1 MIDEVLQ
8 CVEFPPA
15 RLTPLRNRPNN
26 ADMEP
31 AIRAAVDAWLNDP
44 VIAESDKQG
53 IRELLSR
60 GDEPELTDRFYRE
73 LEFGTGGMRGLL
85 GAGLNRV
92 NVYTV
97 GAAAQGLANY
107 IAREGESAKRA
118 GAVIAH
124 DSRRM
129 SDVLARRTACVLA
142 GNGITAHLF
151 ECLRP
156 TPELSFAVRHM
167 GCTAGV
173 VVTASHNP
181 PQYNG
186 FKVYWSD
193 GGQVTPPHDEAI
205 MAEVRA
211 VGGFAHI
218 RATEPDEAQR
228 AGLLRM
234 IGAEIDEA
242 FLKNVQATCLDPDVC
257 REQGRHL
264 KIVYTPLHGTGGQLI
279 PEALR
284 RRGFERVT
292 EVPEQA
298 RPDGDFPTVE
308 LPNPEEGAALRLAI
322 ELAEKQGA
330 DLVMG
335 TDPDADRM
343 GIAVRRSDG
352 RFELVS
358 GNRIGALLCYY
369 VCEQLTRQGRFPDNG
384 VVLSTIVS
392 SDLMKQIGSAYG
404 AAVVETLTGFKWIGR
419 KLHEYDQAG
428 TPGRPSRQLIFAA
441 EESYGYLPAA
451 FTRDKDA
458 VTSAAFI
465 AEAAAWAAAQGHTLL
480 DLLADLFRRFGY
492 YHESAKS
499 MSLPGRDGA
508 TRMAGLMTAL
518 RQDPPRQIGGQPVAA
533 VGDLLTGENRELPSV
548 LDGRPGRL
556 LDRYDL
562 PASDVLIFTLSDSGK
577 VIARPSGT
585 EPKIKFY
592 ILLKEPGEDLP
603 AARSGAEAKAA
614 AIADDLAALAA
625 RD

>member
-1 MIDEVLQ
+1 
-8 CVEFPPA
+8 
-15 RLTPLRNRPNN
+15 
-26 ADMEP
+26 MEP
-31 AIRAAVDAWLNDP
+31 TIRAAVDAWLSDP
-44 VIAESDKQG
+44 VIAEPDKRE
-53 IRELLSR
+53 IRELLSLS
-60 GDEPELTDRFYRE
+60 DERELTDRFYRD

-85 GAGLNRV
+85 GAGLNRI

-97 GAAAQGLANY
+97 GAAAQGLANHV
-107 IAREGESAKRA
+107 IRQGDAAKRA

-142 GNGITAHLF
+142 GNGITAYLF
-151 ECLRP
+151 ERLRP
-156 TPELSFAVRHM
+156 TPELSFAVRHL

-205 MAEVRA
+205 MADVRA

-218 RATEPDEAQR
+218 RATDPDEARR

-234 IGAEIDEA
+234 ISADIDEA
-242 FLKNVQATCLDPDVC
+242 FLANVQATCLDPEVC
-257 REQGRHL
+257 QNQGRRL

-284 RRGFERVT
+284 RRGFEKVI

-298 RPDGDFPTVE
+298 CPDGDFPTVQ

-322 ELAEKQGA
+322 ELAEKEAA
-330 DLVMG
+330 DLVIG

-358 GNRIGALLCYY
+358 GNRIGALLCDYI
-369 VCEQLTRQGRFPDNG
+369 CEQLTRQGRFPDNG

-392 SDLMKQIGSAYG
+392 SDLMKQIGAAYG

-419 KLHEYDQAG
+419 KLHEYDQTG
-428 TPGRPSRQLIFAA
+428 TPGRPSKQLIFAA

-465 AEAAAWAAAQGHTLL
+465 AEAAAWAANQGKTLL
-480 DLLADLFRRFGY
+480 DLLDDLFRRFGY
-492 YHESAKS
+492 HHEGAKS

-508 TRMAGLMTAL
+508 ARMAALMAAL
-518 RQDPPRQIGGQPVAA
+518 RQAPPRQLGGQPVAA
-533 VGDLLTGENRELPSV
+533 VADILTGENRELAAGP
-548 LDGRPGRL
+548 DARPGRL
-556 LDRYDL
+556 LHRYDL
-562 PASDVLIFTLSDSGK
+562 PSSDVLIFPLSDGGK
-577 VIARPSGT
+577 VITRPSGT

-592 ILLKEPGEDLP
+592 ILLKEPADDLP
-603 AARSGAEAKAA
+603 RARRSAEFKAA
-614 AIADDLAALAA
+614 AIATDLAALVA